1 MGVAA
6 GLVGVVGAIRATAA
20 VGYSLGDIMSGAAIV
35 ATWRALV
42 PSSTQ
47 AVSRHVETSVDQV
60 GMWDVSFSYPNSS
73 SPALVDVSLE
83 AQRGQMV
90 GLVGVNGAGKTTT
103 VGVLMGL
110 LAPSHGHVVVNG
122 SDVTGDPLT
131 DRLASFGALSQEFG
145 RYEFRVRDS
154 VRIGR
159 PDGRATD
166 AEIWEALR
174 AARIAD
180 AVEAMPQGLDT
191 QLGEQ
196 FGGVGLSGG
205 QWQRLAL
212 ARIYVR
218 GAGVWV
224 LDEPT
229 SAIDA
234 ETEEQIF
241 TELATTRAGRITIV
255 VSHRAWTLKSMDRI
269 YVFSQG
275 RVVESGTYGELIEA
289 QGTFARLFKD
299 QISAAAPP
307 SEDAPGTRTQPDARE
322 GDSHDEP

>member
-1 MGVAA
+1 M
-6 GLVGVVGAIRATAA
+6 
-20 VGYSLGDIMSGAAIV
+20 
-35 ATWRALV
+35 
-42 PSSTQ
+42 
-47 AVSRHVETSVDQV
+47 
-60 GMWDVSFSYPNSS
+60 
-73 SPALVDVSLE
+73 
-83 AQRGQMV
+83 
-90 GLVGVNGAGKTTT
+90 
-103 VGVLMGL
+103 
-110 LAPSHGHVVVNG
+110 
-122 SDVTGDPLT
+122 
-131 DRLASFGALSQEFG
+131 
-145 RYEFRVRDS
+145 
-154 VRIGR
+154 
-159 PDGRATD
+159 
-166 AEIWEALR
+166 
-174 AARIAD
+174 
-180 AVEAMPQGLDT
+180 
-191 QLGEQ
+191 
-196 FGGVGLSGG
+196 GLSGG